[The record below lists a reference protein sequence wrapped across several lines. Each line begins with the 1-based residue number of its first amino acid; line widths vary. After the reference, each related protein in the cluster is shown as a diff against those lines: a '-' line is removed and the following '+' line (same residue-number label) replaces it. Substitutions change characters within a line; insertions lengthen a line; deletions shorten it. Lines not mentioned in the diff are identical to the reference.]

1 MAANYSIR
9 LTTRGTSCTFNERK
23 VGKIIL
29 NGEIITDQ
37 TKIEDTILAVKK
49 KDNLK
54 NYKNLEKFHAI
65 IVEENCS
72 VNLENLISGFESS
85 GINHLS
91 NKDIVTIDPLS
102 KVIRTIYRPKSKNN
116 TIFTTERCNSNCLMC
131 SQPPKD
137 IDDSYIVN
145 DIIRMLHLID
155 VSPTSLGITWGEPLI
170 LKSELLKILKL
181 IKEKFPTTYVHM
193 LSNGRYL
200 AFKDIANEIGKI
212 DNQKFMIAIP
222 LYADVPEVHD
232 YIVQAK
238 GAFDQT
244 INGIYNAYRNNISIE
259 IRIVLHKQSIPR
271 LTKLADYIV
280 SNFPFVKHVALMGL
294 ENMGYVKKNWD
305 DLWIDPVDY
314 SIDLK
319 NAVKKLHYNFFHVSI
334 YNLQLCLLNKDLWSF
349 SRQSISDY
357 KNVYLDECNSC
368 DVKNYC
374 AGLFS
379 SSISRHSKNIN
390 AQKI

>member
-1 MAANYSIR
+1 M
-9 LTTRGTSCTFNERK
+9 
-23 VGKIIL
+23 
-29 NGEIITDQ
+29 
-37 TKIEDTILAVKK
+37 
-49 KDNLK
+49 
-54 NYKNLEKFHAI
+54 
-65 IVEENCS
+65 
-72 VNLENLISGFESS
+72 
-85 GINHLS
+85 
-91 NKDIVTIDPLS
+91 
-102 KVIRTIYRPKSKNN
+102 
-116 TIFTTERCNSNCLMC
+116 
-131 SQPPKD
+131 
-137 IDDSYIVN
+137 
-145 DIIRMLHLID
+145 
-155 VSPTSLGITWGEPLI
+155 
-170 LKSELLKILKL
+170 
-181 IKEKFPTTYVHM
+181 
-193 LSNGRYL
+193 
-200 AFKDIANEIGKI
+200 
-212 DNQKFMIAIP
+212 
-222 LYADVPEVHD
+222 
-232 YIVQAK
+232 
-238 GAFDQT
+238 
-244 INGIYNAYRNNISIE
+244 
-259 IRIVLHKQSIPR
+259 HKQSIPR